1 MVSIPRA
8 GMARGARAFPSS
20 GPKSVF
26 LVKGR
31 SMKWNFRAVSC
42 LCVFMTLSCAEDP
55 KVSEKGIE
63 DKEAAL
69 DSAVV
74 KERASYAI
82 GMNIGRNLKREGIDL
97 DVKLF
102 TEGLAVGL
110 GGGKARW
117 TDEELA
123 GALEALQKQMTATL
137 AARRADEAEANAKT
151 GASFLAENKKKEGV
165 KTLPSGLQYEVVK
178 AGKGNASPTATDK
191 VQTHYR
197 GRLIDGTEFDSSHER
212 GEPATFPVDG
222 VIKGWTEAL
231 QLMKEG
237 DSWRLYVPA
246 ELAYGERG
254 APPAIGP
261 NQVLIFDIELLKIGE

>member
-1 MVSIPRA
+1 MKRNLWTAVCLFAVASMSFA
-8 GMARGARAFPSS
+8 QE
-20 GPKSVF
+20 PKAPEKTPEAKEVV
-26 LVKGR
+26 L
-31 SMKWNFRAVSC
+31 
-42 LCVFMTLSCAEDP
+42 DP
-55 KVSEKGIE
+55 
-63 DKEAAL
+63 AA
-69 DSAVV
+69 V
-74 KERASYAI
+74 KERSSYAI
-82 GMNIGRNLKREGIDL
+82 GLNIGRNLKREGIEL
-97 DVKLF
+97 DIKIF
-102 TEGLAVGL
+102 AEGLAAGL
-110 GGGKARW
+110 EGQKPRF

-123 GALEALQKQMTATL
+123 GALEALEKQMTAKI
-137 AARRADEAEANAKT
+137 ASKRKMEAETNAKT
-151 GASFLAENKKKEGV
+151 GANFLAENKTKEGV
-165 KTLPSGLQYEVVK
+165 KTLASGLQYEVVK
-178 AGKGNASPTATDK
+178 AGTGKKNPKSSDK

-197 GRLIDGTEFDSSHER
+197 GRLIDGTEFDSSYER